1 MCKAH
6 KQADIIL
13 SDGKN
18 MTSTHMIHR
27 KGSIITSVK
36 LILNSQ
42 QIVIKIEKW
51 TTKWHRYVSC
61 NEGCSWT
68 IFWLLSGYF
77 LATFWLLYGYF
88 LATFHYGYFPLW
100 LLPIMA
106 TSHYGYFPLR
116 LLLIPTTQICYF
128 FHCVRETKGV
138 IQKCTLY
145 QVQIAIFHFRRL
157 WWQYGNVTLRDFH
170 LCCCVFFPDEMHRFK
185 HVGM

>member
-1 MCKAH
+1 
-6 KQADIIL
+6 
-13 SDGKN
+13 

-68 IFWLLSGYF
+68 TFWLLSGYF
-77 LATFWLLYGYF
+77 LATFWLLSGYF
-88 LATFHYGYFPLW
+88 LATFWLLSIMATSHYGYFPLW

-106 TSHYGYFPLR
+106 TSHYGYFPLWLLPVTPTFDSYHSN
-116 LLLIPTTQICYF
+116 LLLFSLSP
-128 FHCVRETKGV
+128 
-138 IQKCTLY
+138 
-145 QVQIAIFHFRRL
+145 

-170 LCCCVFFPDEMHRFK
+170 LCCCVFFPDAQI
-185 HVGM
+185 